1 MKSISIL
8 VNIPIVVD
16 PVNTAD
22 GFERTAGSEAV
33 SVA

>member
-16 PVNTAD
+16 PVSIAD
-22 GFERTAGSEAV
+22 GFARIAGSGVV